1 MSASRVGTESSTL
14 LIACGAL
21 AKEIVEIIRVNGWEH
36 VRIQCLPADLHN
48 RPEKIPEAVRAKI
61 HQARGH
67 FDRIF
72 IAYADCGSGGLLDKV
87 LQEEGVPRLPGAH
100 CYQFYAGAK
109 AFDALHEAE
118 PGTFYLTD
126 FLTRHFDRL
135 VIESLGLDRHPELR
149 DQYFGNYRKL
159 VYLAQSEDAAL
170 EAKARG
176 AAETLGLEFESRL
189 TGFGELQSTLV
200 EFAGKG
206 VEVAPPAARRA

>member
-1 MSASRVGTESSTL
+1 MSAPGAGPKSSTL

-21 AKEIVEIIRVNGWEH
+21 AKEIVEIIRANGWDH
-36 VRIQCLPADLHN
+36 VRIQCLPAELHN

-61 HQARGH
+61 RQARGA

-72 IAYADCGSGGLLDKV
+72 VAYADCGSGGLLDKV
-87 LQEEGVPRLPGAH
+87 LEEEGVPRLPGAH
-100 CYQFYAGAK
+100 CYQFYAGSK
-109 AFDALHEAE
+109 AFEALHEAE

-135 VIESLGLDRHPELR
+135 VIEALGLDRHPELR

-159 VYLAQSEDAAL
+159 VYLAQTKDPAL
-170 EAKARG
+170 ETKARE
-176 AAETLGLEFESRL
+176 AAAMLKLEFESRL
-189 TGFGELQSTLV
+189 TGFGELESTLV

-206 VEVAPPAARRA
+206 VEVAPPSARQA